1 MRMVRHSSLFALIL
15 ALSSLPPLADAQE
28 AAPAPARSFT
38 TFDGS
43 LNFSP
48 PAAAAAPAAALATAE
63 RKSIATNFK
72 IWMISAHTAMET
84 IPAAADESRVVELAS
99 GAATTKIGDQT
110 ANRTAGDFWVVPAG
124 ATMTVTTDDKAAVLR
139 ILSLPAQ

>member
-1 MRMVRHSSLFALIL
+1 MRMVRHSSLLALIL

-48 PAAAAAPAAALATAE
+48 TAAVTALANGE
-63 RKSIATNFK
+63 RKTIAANFK

-84 IPAAADESRVVELAS
+84 IPAAADENRVVELAS
-99 GAATTKIGDQT
+99 GAATTTIGDQT
-110 ANRTAGDFWVVPAG
+110 ATRTAGDFWVAPAG
-124 ATMTVTTDDKAAVLR
+124 KKMTVTTDDRAAVLR
-139 ILSLPAQ
+139 ILSLPAH

>member
-1 MRMVRHSSLFALIL
+1 MRMVRHSCLLALIL
-15 ALSSLPPLADAQE
+15 ALSSPPLADAQE

-48 PAAAAAPAAALATAE
+48 KAAVTALANGE
-63 RKSIATNFK
+63 RKTIAANFK

-84 IPAAADESRVVELAS
+84 IPAAADENRVVELAS
-99 GAATTKIGDQT
+99 GAATTTIGDQT
-110 ANRTAGDFWVVPAG
+110 TARTVGDFWVAPAG
-124 ATMTVTTDDKAAVLR
+124 EKMTVTTDDRAAVLR
-139 ILSLPAQ
+139 ILSLSAH